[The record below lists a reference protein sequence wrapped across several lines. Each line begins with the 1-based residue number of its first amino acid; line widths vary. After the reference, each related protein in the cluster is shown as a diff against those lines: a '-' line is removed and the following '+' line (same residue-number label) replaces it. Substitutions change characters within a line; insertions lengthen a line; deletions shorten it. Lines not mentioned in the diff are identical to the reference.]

1 MDSLKELQKAWP
13 MTYLRL
19 DWPSLILSDF
29 QEVKDG
35 VLVLCINLLGA
46 SDWCLQSGPAL
57 RIFIPTTCEP
67 LCHAASCL
75 RMLAQKWKPS
85 WKRSLEAK
93 PSGKSQ
99 QKPQYIYIYIYVTE
113 GCFHISKFS
122 RLQKHQSQVLEFR
135 DVPQF
140 FFKFFGIDDLKS

>member
-19 DWPSLILSDF
+19 DWPFFVLSDF

-57 RIFIPTTCEP
+57 RNKSLTTSEP
-67 LCHAASCL
+67 LCHAA

-85 WKRSLEAK
+85 WKRRFSTTTRSETIREIPNK
-93 PSGKSQ
+93 NHN
-99 QKPQYIYIYIYVTE
+99 IYIYIYVTE

-122 RLQKHQSQVLEFR
+122 RLRKTPKSIIGNSRCSSVL
-135 DVPQF
+135 
-140 FFKFFGIDDLKS
+140 LKVFWYRWS

>member
-19 DWPSLILSDF
+19 DWPFFVLSDF

-57 RIFIPTTCEP
+57 RNKSLTTSEP
-67 LCHAASCL
+67 LCHAA

-85 WKRSLEAK
+85 WKRRFSTTTRSETIREIPNK
-93 PSGKSQ
+93 NHN
-99 QKPQYIYIYIYVTE
+99 IYIYMWPKGVSTSQNFPDSE
-113 GCFHISKFS
+113 
-122 RLQKHQSQVLEFR
+122 KHQSQLLEIR

-140 FFKFFGIDDLKS
+140 FLKFFGIDDLKS